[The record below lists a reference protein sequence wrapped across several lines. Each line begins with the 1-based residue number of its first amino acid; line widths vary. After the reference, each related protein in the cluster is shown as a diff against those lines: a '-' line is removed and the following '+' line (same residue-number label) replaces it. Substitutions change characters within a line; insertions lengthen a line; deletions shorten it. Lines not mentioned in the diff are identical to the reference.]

1 MGALKRKTE
10 NLEDVEFKPGDKIV
24 IMDGARQPVCEVK
37 KVLTWNLLYIG
48 YNKGKASSCRKFWTI
63 DREAVI
69 RMAKP
74 HEITL

>member
-69 RMAKP
+69 RMARKD
-74 HEITL
+74 EITH

>member
-1 MGALKRKTE
+1 MGTVIP
-10 NLEDVEFKPGDKIV
+10 EDYKFKPGDKIV
-24 IMDGARQPVCEVK
+24 ILDGAKQPVCEVK
-37 KVLTWNLLYIG
+37 KVLTNRLLYVG

-74 HEITL
+74 NEITK